1 MIVNRFVVQSR
12 RRHTRCA
19 LGTGVQT
26 CALPILSP
34 ANGKPIIVPS
44 QDIIL
49 GLYYLTMER
58 DGMPGEGM
66 VFGDPAEVDH
76 AINNKTVTLH
86 TKVKARITSYD
97 EQGQKVTMRVETTPG
112 RLKLLEQLPDNPMMR
127 LGHHHRLMTKKEVSN
142 VIDLVYRPSGQ
153 RSADGRG
160 GKECART

>member
-1 MIVNRFVVQSR
+1 MMSTNN
-12 RRHTRCA
+12 
-19 LGTGVQT
+19 
-26 CALPILSP
+26 ILSP

-97 EQGQKVTMRVETTPG
+97 EQDQKVTMRVETPPG
-112 RLKLLEQLPDNPMMR
+112 RLQLFELLSETPLLRFGPIN
-127 LGHHHRLMTKKEVSN
+127 RLMPKKEVSN
-142 VIDLVYRPSGQ
+142 DLELRQ
-153 RSADGRG
+153 AH
-160 GKECART
+160 T